1 MPGNGYVNGSENV
14 QSSCR
19 MRLEVL
25 VAAPPTSK
33 CKKVI
38 GLMEEMVAAYPGKL
52 KLDIYYAGS
61 QLTTKPTRG
70 FQVEGKSKKIPSSFV
85 NGYQVASGEIPDPD
99 ELQEIVARE
108 ASKREE
114 FWEQ

>member
-1 MPGNGYVNGSENV
+1 MPGNGQKYEEGVNESGR
-14 QSSCR
+14 R

-38 GLMEEMVAAYPGKL
+38 GLMEEMVAAYPDKL

-61 QLTTKPTRG
+61 QLTIKPTSG
-70 FQVEGKSKKIPSSFV
+70 FQAEGKSKKIPSSFV
-85 NGYQVASGEIPDPD
+85 NGCLVASGEIPDST
-99 ELQEIVARE
+99 ELREIVAQE
-108 ASKREE
+108 VSKREE
-114 FWEQ
+114 SWEK